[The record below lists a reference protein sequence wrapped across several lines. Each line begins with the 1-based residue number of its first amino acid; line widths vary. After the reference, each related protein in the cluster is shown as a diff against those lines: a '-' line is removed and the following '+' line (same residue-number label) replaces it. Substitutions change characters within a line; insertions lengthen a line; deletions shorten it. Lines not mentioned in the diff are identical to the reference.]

1 MTMDDPIKDA
11 ELTTTDEEDDEE
23 EVAEEETTEA
33 AEDGIEEDERE
44 MDTDDDEEEGTEK
57 RAPYNDQLGLQSKL
71 NEIKLNLDWVETL
84 DISVNTTS
92 LKVHNSNETISKETD
107 GKDDFRREMLFY
119 CQAQE
124 AAREALTK
132 LQGLGIP
139 TQRPDDY
146 FAEMVKSD
154 VHMQKVRKKLLEK
167 KDGIEASEKAKRQ
180 RELKKIGKKVQQN
193 VLQKRQAEKKKMLQ
207 EVDRMKKGKSEKLYG
222 DGGDAFDISAD
233 NKKSGIGNKR
243 KRKDEKF
250 GFGGRKR
257 KFKKNSAES
266 AAEMTSFKSH
276 LHGKAP
282 TVPGRGGRRNKGP
295 PGGKKKPPAKNINH
309 NKSKKRGKR

>member
-1 MTMDDPIKDA
+1 MIMEDPIADA
-11 ELTTTDEEDDEE
+11 ALSSEDDEE
-23 EVAEEETTEA
+23 EEIAEEETGVE
-33 AEDGIEEDERE
+33 GIEEDAGEI
-44 MDTDDDEEEGTEK
+44 DSDDEEEEETEK
-57 RAPYNDQLGLQSKL
+57 RAPYNDQVGLQSKL

-84 DISVNTTS
+84 DVTVDTTN
-92 LKVHNSNETISKETD
+92 LKVQNGNETISKETD

-124 AAREALTK
+124 AAREALNK
-132 LQGLGIP
+132 LQVLSIP

-167 KDGIEASEKAKRQ
+167 KDGMEASEKAKRQ

-207 EVDRMKKGKSEKLYG
+207 EVDRMKKGKSDKLYG
-222 DGGDAFDISAD
+222 DGGDPFEVSAD
-233 NKKSGIGNKR
+233 KNKKSGIGAKR

-266 AAEMTSFKSH
+266 ASEMTSFKSH
-276 LHGKAP
+276 VHGKSP
-282 TVPGRGGRRNKGP
+282 GIPGRGGRKGRGGG
-295 PGGKKKPPAKNINH
+295 PGGRGKPPAKNINH
-309 NKSKKRGKR
+309 NKAKKRGKR